1 MRHGEL
7 DFDTAIGLKELRK
20 RIASA
25 NIPPSRLDKT
35 FNLATWNIREFGRRK
50 RRTPSI
56 HYIAEILSQ
65 FDLIAITEVRSDLS
79 DLNRVLEILGP
90 YWDIVVSDFG
100 MDRGGNK
107 ERIAYV
113 FDKRMIRFTGLAA
126 EADAPRVPVS
136 EDGRSRLWNTAD
148 GWWRA
153 PYMASFE
160 AGSFDFVVI
169 AVHIRWGAGVAD
181 RRPALRA
188 LGEWVARR
196 SKHPFATDSDFILM
210 GDFNIPS
217 RRSSAYRALIGD
229 DTGLQLPAK
238 LANIKG
244 TNLSQKNTYDQIL
257 PNAAGAGQKRFSNA
271 GGVLDFYQGDWRAL
285 YPSSSHRPSSKNRFT
300 YELSDHLPLWL
311 QIDTDIVDPHLQ
323 KLAGV

>member
-25 NIPPSRLDKT
+25 DIPPSRLDKT

-126 EADAPRVPVS
+126 EADAPRCKVGTEYIP
-136 EDGRSRLWNTAD
+136 EFD
-148 GWWRA
+148 WWRS
-153 PYMASFE
+153 PYMASFR
-160 AGSFDFVVI
+160 AGNFDFVVLT
-169 AVHIRWGAGVAD
+169 VHIRWGGSEAEREV
-181 RRPALRA
+181 PLRQLA
-188 LGEWVARR
+188 EWVHKRR
-196 SKHPFATDSDFILM
+196 RDPDVVDKDIIVVGDMNIPDRDSDLF
-210 GDFNIPS
+210 
-217 RRSSAYRALIGD
+217 RAISLDGK
-229 DTGLQLPAK
+229 GLQLPAG
-238 LANIKG
+238 LANL
-244 TNLSQKNTYDQIL
+244 THQQAAANLGRNRTYDQIL
-257 PNAAGAGQKRFSNA
+257 HYPTRKKRFTDH
-271 GGVLDFYQGDWRAL
+271 GGVLDFYQGDISPL
-285 YPSSSHRPSSKNRFT
+285 YSAHPDLLQRRKFT
-300 YELSDHLPLWL
+300 YELSDHLPLWIQVNAWIEDEQL
-311 QIDTDIVDPHLQ
+311 DAILSRH
-323 KLAGV
+323 K